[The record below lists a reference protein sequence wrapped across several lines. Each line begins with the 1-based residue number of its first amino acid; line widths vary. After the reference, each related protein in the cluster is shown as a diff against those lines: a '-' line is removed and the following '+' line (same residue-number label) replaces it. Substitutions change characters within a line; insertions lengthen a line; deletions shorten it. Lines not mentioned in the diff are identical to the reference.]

1 LILVAWFDLQHA
13 MIVCF
18 KLLIFSENLFEKVFV
33 KTLS

>member
-1 LILVAWFDLQHA
+1 
-13 MIVCF
+13 MIVCV